1 MKKNININLFGTLY
15 AIDEDACELLEDYLN
30 NMKSYF
36 AKREGG
42 DEIADDIEHRVAEH
56 LWALKEQGM
65 NAIDLETVKRI
76 IGSIGNPDE
85 VDGSTNDDSAE
96 SAGDSTTE
104 TDDSAT
110 ETGDSATEK
119 TAKERDAETDDKHR
133 NGKHEIR
140 VDINL
145 GDAKWID
152 RMLHHI
158 KTHRFY
164 RDGKDK
170 IAGGV
175 ISGLRHYC
183 GGGDI
188 VVWRVCA
195 VLLALATFT
204 LYQMNFSGG
213 MQRFLVL
220 FFTVPL
226 IIYVALWLLAP
237 VARTAEERLCMT
249 GVEVTPESISRTLIA
264 EADKEKKPTTRRH
277 GDGMIMSRLF
287 EIAKFGVKA
296 TAIVAFAIMSAVALA
311 YLVCG
316 VVYSIVGEPF
326 LLLFFD
332 EPENT
337 RVLSSIPLLG
347 MYWVTSAV
355 CWLIVALLPLLGIAR
370 SFKPN
375 RKRLGF
381 AAIAS
386 LASVWTVAI
395 TMGILLL
402 VLFAIHADK
411 ESKIIDRQQN
421 TRNGIYLNRWTW
433 EHLYATGWSVKEADN
448 IRFASLFGSSDED
461 PLRLDVE
468 PFSVSPDKDGKPMT
482 LSLSRK
488 LSVAKGDYALECM
501 AICTAMDASLSVW
514 SGSKCLAVLRLDG
527 YGAAEDRILKD
538 FDWTASRDI
547 PLFSEQN
554 DSTMW
559 VDNVRQGN
567 DKWHYLVSKP
577 FHHDG
582 GTLEYRLRIGQHNV
596 EDATTVNS
604 EVWMAHETLRKQ

>member
-15 AIDEDACELLEDYLN
+15 AIDEDAYKLLENYLN
-30 NMKSYF
+30 NMKGYF

-56 LWALKEQGM
+56 LWTLQEQGLE
-65 NAIDLETVKRI
+65 AIDIETVKQI
-76 IGSIGNPDE
+76 ISSIGNPAE
-85 VDGSTNDDSAE
+85 VDGAEDDS
-96 SAGDSTTE
+96 S
-104 TDDSAT
+104 DSASLGNPNAE
-110 ETGDSATEK
+110 ETANAQSS
-119 TAKERDAETDDKHR
+119 KEE
-133 NGKHEIR
+133 
-140 VDINL
+140 
-145 GDAKWID
+145 KWID
-152 RMLHHI
+152 RALHHI
-158 KTHRFY
+158 RTHRFY

-170 IAGGV
+170 VAGGV
-175 ISGLRHYC
+175 VSGLRHYC

-195 VLLALATFT
+195 VLLVIAAFT
-204 LYQMNFSGG
+204 LNQMTLFSGICHV
-213 MQRFLVL
+213 FAIL
-220 FFTVPL
+220 FFLPL
-226 IIYVALWLLAP
+226 ILYAALWLLAP
-237 VARTAEERLCMT
+237 MARTAEERLCMV
-249 GVEVTPESISRTLIA
+249 GEEVTPESISRTLIA
-264 EADKEKKPTTRRH
+264 EADEEGRPTVSCQRGGT
-277 GDGMIMSRLF
+277 IMSRLT
-287 EIAKFGVKA
+287 EIVKFCVKSA
-296 TAIVAFAIMSAVALA
+296 SLVAFAIMSAVALA

-355 CWLIVALLPLLGIAR
+355 CWLIVALLPLQGIAR
-370 SFKPN
+370 TFKPN

-395 TMGILLL
+395 TMGILLF
-402 VLFAIHADK
+402 VLFAIHADN
-411 ESKIIDRQQN
+411 ESKIIDRQHN

-482 LSLSRK
+482 LSVSRK

-501 AICTAMDASLSVW
+501 AICTAMDATLSVW

-538 FDWTASRDI
+538 FDWTASRDV

-582 GTLEYRLRIGQHNV
+582 GTLEYRLRIGQHDV

>member
-15 AIDEDACELLEDYLN
+15 AIDEDAYKLLENYLN
-30 NMKSYF
+30 NMKGYF

-56 LWALKEQGM
+56 LWTLQEQGLE
-65 NAIDLETVKRI
+65 AIDIETVKQI
-76 IGSIGNPDE
+76 ISSIGNPAE
-85 VDGSTNDDSAE
+85 VDGAEDDS
-96 SAGDSTTE
+96 S
-104 TDDSAT
+104 DSASLGNPNAE
-110 ETGDSATEK
+110 ETANAQSS
-119 TAKERDAETDDKHR
+119 KEE
-133 NGKHEIR
+133 
-140 VDINL
+140 
-145 GDAKWID
+145 KWID
-152 RMLHHI
+152 RALHHI
-158 KTHRFY
+158 RTHRFY

-170 IAGGV
+170 VAGGV
-175 ISGLRHYC
+175 VSGLRHYC

-195 VLLALATFT
+195 VLLVIAAFT
-204 LYQMNFSGG
+204 LNQMTLFSGICHV
-213 MQRFLVL
+213 FAIL
-220 FFTVPL
+220 FFLPL
-226 IIYVALWLLAP
+226 MLYAALWLLAP
-237 VARTAEERLCMT
+237 MARTAEERLCMV
-249 GVEVTPESISRTLIA
+249 GEEVTPESISRTLIA
-264 EADKEKKPTTRRH
+264 EADEEGRPTVSCQRGGT
-277 GDGMIMSRLF
+277 IMSRLT
-287 EIAKFGVKA
+287 EIVKFCVKSA
-296 TAIVAFAIMSAVALA
+296 SLVAFAIMSAVALA

-395 TMGILLL
+395 TMGILLF
-402 VLFAIHADK
+402 VLFAIHADN
-411 ESKIIDRQQN
+411 ESKIIDRQHN

-482 LSLSRK
+482 LSVSRK
-488 LSVAKGDYALECM
+488 QSVAKGDYALECM
-501 AICTAMDASLSVW
+501 AICTAMDATLSVW

-538 FDWTASRDI
+538 FDWTASRDV

-559 VDNVRQGN
+559 VDNVRPGN

-582 GTLEYRLRIGQHNV
+582 GTLEYRLRIGQHDV

-604 EVWMAHETLRKQ
+604 EVWMAHETLRKL

>member
-1 MKKNININLFGTLY
+1 MKKNITINLFGTLY
-15 AIDEDACELLEDYLN
+15 AIDEDAYKLLENYLN

-56 LWALKEQGM
+56 LWTLQEQGLE
-65 NAIDLETVKRI
+65 AIDIETVKQI
-76 IGSIGNPDE
+76 ISSIGNPAE
-85 VDGSTNDDSAE
+85 VDGAEDDS
-96 SAGDSTTE
+96 S
-104 TDDSAT
+104 DSASLGNPNAE
-110 ETGDSATEK
+110 ETANAQSS
-119 TAKERDAETDDKHR
+119 KEE
-133 NGKHEIR
+133 
-140 VDINL
+140 
-145 GDAKWID
+145 KWID
-152 RMLHHI
+152 RALHHI
-158 KTHRFY
+158 RTHRFY

-170 IAGGV
+170 VAGGV
-175 ISGLRHYC
+175 VSGLRHYC

-195 VLLALATFT
+195 VLLVIAAFT
-204 LYQMNFSGG
+204 LNQMTLFSGICHV
-213 MQRFLVL
+213 FAIL
-220 FFTVPL
+220 FFLPL
-226 IIYVALWLLAP
+226 ILYAALWLLAP
-237 VARTAEERLCMT
+237 MARTAEERLCMV
-249 GVEVTPESISRTLIA
+249 GEEVTPESISRTLIA
-264 EADKEKKPTTRRH
+264 EADEEDRPAVSCQRGGT
-277 GDGMIMSRLF
+277 IMSRLT
-287 EIAKFGVKA
+287 EIVKFCVKSA
-296 TAIVAFAIMSAVALA
+296 SLVAFAVMTAFALA
-311 YLVCG
+311 YLACG
-316 VVYSIVGEPF
+316 VIYSVAGEPF
-326 LLLFFD
+326 LLLFD
-332 EPENT
+332 GNQEDV
-337 RVLSSIPLLG
+337 RVLSSIPFLSI
-347 MYWVTSAV
+347 YWIISAV

-381 AAIAS
+381 AAIAT
-386 LASVWTVAI
+386 LVGTWIVAMTV
-395 TMGILLL
+395 GILLF
-402 VLFAIHADK
+402 VLFAIHADN
-411 ESKIIDRQQN
+411 ESKIIDRQHN

-433 EHLYATGWSVKEADN
+433 EHLDATGWSVKEADN

-468 PFSVSPDKDGKPMT
+468 PFRVSPDKDGKPMT
-482 LSLSRK
+482 LSVSRK
-488 LSVAKGDYALECM
+488 QSVAKGDYALECM
-501 AICTAMDASLSVW
+501 AICTAMDATLSVW
-514 SGSKCLAVLRLDG
+514 SGSKCLAALRLDG

-582 GTLEYRLRIGQHNV
+582 GTLEYRLRIGQHDV

>member
-15 AIDEDACELLEDYLN
+15 AIDEDAYKLLENYLN
-30 NMKSYF
+30 NMKGYF

-56 LWALKEQGM
+56 LWTLQEQGLE
-65 NAIDLETVKRI
+65 AIDIETVKQI
-76 IGSIGNPDE
+76 ISSIGNPAE
-85 VDGSTNDDSAE
+85 VDGAEDDS
-96 SAGDSTTE
+96 S
-104 TDDSAT
+104 DSASLGNPNAE
-110 ETGDSATEK
+110 ETANAQSS
-119 TAKERDAETDDKHR
+119 KEE
-133 NGKHEIR
+133 
-140 VDINL
+140 
-145 GDAKWID
+145 KWID
-152 RMLHHI
+152 RALHHI
-158 KTHRFY
+158 RTHRFY

-170 IAGGV
+170 VAGGV
-175 ISGLRHYC
+175 VSGLRHYC

-195 VLLALATFT
+195 VLLVIAAFT
-204 LYQMNFSGG
+204 LNQMTLFSGICHV
-213 MQRFLVL
+213 FAIL
-220 FFTVPL
+220 FFLPL
-226 IIYVALWLLAP
+226 MLYAALWLLAP
-237 VARTAEERLCMT
+237 MARTAEERLCMV
-249 GVEVTPESISRTLIA
+249 GEEVTPESISRTLIA
-264 EADKEKKPTTRRH
+264 EADEEGRPTVSCQRGGT
-277 GDGMIMSRLF
+277 IMSRLT
-287 EIAKFGVKA
+287 EIVKFCVKSA
-296 TAIVAFAIMSAVALA
+296 SLVAFAIMSAVALA

-370 SFKPN
+370 TFKPN

-395 TMGILLL
+395 TMGILLF
-402 VLFAIHADK
+402 VLFAIHADN
-411 ESKIIDRQQN
+411 ESKIIDRQHN

-448 IRFASLFGSSDED
+448 IRFASLFGSCDED

-482 LSLSRK
+482 LSVSRK

-501 AICTAMDASLSVW
+501 AICTAMDATLSVW

-538 FDWTASRDI
+538 FDWTASRDV

-559 VDNVRQGN
+559 VDNVRPGN

-582 GTLEYRLRIGQHNV
+582 GTLEYRLRIGQHDV

-604 EVWMAHETLRKQ
+604 EVWMAHETLRKL

>member
-15 AIDEDACELLEDYLN
+15 AIDEDAYKLLENYLN
-30 NMKSYF
+30 NMKGYF

-56 LWALKEQGM
+56 LWTLQEQGLE
-65 NAIDLETVKRI
+65 AIDIETVKQI
-76 IGSIGNPDE
+76 ISSIGNPAE
-85 VDGSTNDDSAE
+85 VDGAEDDS
-96 SAGDSTTE
+96 S
-104 TDDSAT
+104 DSASLGNPNAE
-110 ETGDSATEK
+110 ETANAQSS
-119 TAKERDAETDDKHR
+119 KEE
-133 NGKHEIR
+133 
-140 VDINL
+140 
-145 GDAKWID
+145 KWID
-152 RMLHHI
+152 RALHHI
-158 KTHRFY
+158 RTHRFY

-170 IAGGV
+170 VAGGV
-175 ISGLRHYC
+175 VSGLRHYC

-195 VLLALATFT
+195 VLLVIAAFT
-204 LYQMNFSGG
+204 LNQMTLFSGICHV
-213 MQRFLVL
+213 FAIL
-220 FFTVPL
+220 FFLPL
-226 IIYVALWLLAP
+226 ILYAALWLLAP
-237 VARTAEERLCMT
+237 MARTAEERLCMV
-249 GVEVTPESISRTLIA
+249 GEEVTPESISRTLIA
-264 EADKEKKPTTRRH
+264 EADEEGRPTVSCQRGGT
-277 GDGMIMSRLF
+277 IMSRLT
-287 EIAKFGVKA
+287 EIVKFCVKSA
-296 TAIVAFAIMSAVALA
+296 SLVAFAIMSAVALA

-355 CWLIVALLPLLGIAR
+355 CWLIVALLPLQGIAR
-370 SFKPN
+370 TFKPN

-395 TMGILLL
+395 TMGILLF
-402 VLFAIHADK
+402 VLFAIHADN
-411 ESKIIDRQQN
+411 ESKIIDRQHN

-448 IRFASLFGSSDED
+448 IRFASLFGSCDED

-501 AICTAMDASLSVW
+501 AICTAMDATLSVW

-582 GTLEYRLRIGQHNV
+582 GTLEYRLRIGQHDV

-604 EVWMAHETLRKQ
+604 EVWMAHETLRKL

>member
-15 AIDEDACELLEDYLN
+15 AIDEDAYKLLENYLN
-30 NMKSYF
+30 NMKGYF

-56 LWALKEQGM
+56 LWTLQEQGLE
-65 NAIDLETVKRI
+65 AIDIETVKQI
-76 IGSIGNPDE
+76 ISSIGNPAE
-85 VDGSTNDDSAE
+85 VDGAEDDS
-96 SAGDSTTE
+96 S
-104 TDDSAT
+104 DSASLGNPNAE
-110 ETGDSATEK
+110 ETANAQSS
-119 TAKERDAETDDKHR
+119 KEE
-133 NGKHEIR
+133 
-140 VDINL
+140 
-145 GDAKWID
+145 KWID
-152 RMLHHI
+152 RALHHI
-158 KTHRFY
+158 RTHRFY

-170 IAGGV
+170 VAGGV
-175 ISGLRHYC
+175 VSGLRHYC

-195 VLLALATFT
+195 VLLVIAAFT
-204 LYQMNFSGG
+204 LNQMTLFSGICHV
-213 MQRFLVL
+213 FAIL
-220 FFTVPL
+220 FFLPL
-226 IIYVALWLLAP
+226 ILYAALWLLAP
-237 VARTAEERLCMT
+237 MARTAEERLCMV
-249 GVEVTPESISRTLIA
+249 GEEVTPESISRTLIA
-264 EADKEKKPTTRRH
+264 EADEEGRPTVSCQRGGT
-277 GDGMIMSRLF
+277 IMSRLT
-287 EIAKFGVKA
+287 EIVKFCVKSA
-296 TAIVAFAIMSAVALA
+296 SLVAFAIMSAVALA

-370 SFKPN
+370 TFKPN

-395 TMGILLL
+395 TMGILLF
-402 VLFAIHADK
+402 VLFAIHADN
-411 ESKIIDRQQN
+411 ESKIIDRQHN

-433 EHLYATGWSVKEADN
+433 EHLYATGWIVKEADN

-482 LSLSRK
+482 LSVSRK

-501 AICTAMDASLSVW
+501 AICTAMDATLSVW

-538 FDWTASRDI
+538 FDWTASRDV

-582 GTLEYRLRIGQHNV
+582 GTLEYRLRIGQHDV

-604 EVWMAHETLRKQ
+604 EVWMAHETLRKL

>member
-15 AIDEDACELLEDYLN
+15 AINEDAYKLLENYLN
-30 NMKSYF
+30 NMKGYF

-56 LWALKEQGM
+56 LWTLQEQGLE
-65 NAIDLETVKRI
+65 AIDIETVKQI
-76 IGSIGNPDE
+76 ISSIGNPAE
-85 VDGSTNDDSAE
+85 VDGAEDDS
-96 SAGDSTTE
+96 S
-104 TDDSAT
+104 DSASLGNPNAE
-110 ETGDSATEK
+110 ETANAQSS
-119 TAKERDAETDDKHR
+119 KEE
-133 NGKHEIR
+133 
-140 VDINL
+140 
-145 GDAKWID
+145 KWID
-152 RMLHHI
+152 RALHHI
-158 KTHRFY
+158 RTHRFY

-170 IAGGV
+170 VAGGV
-175 ISGLRHYC
+175 VSGLRHYC

-195 VLLALATFT
+195 VLLVIAAFT
-204 LYQMNFSGG
+204 LNQMTLFSGICHV
-213 MQRFLVL
+213 FAIL
-220 FFTVPL
+220 FFLPL
-226 IIYVALWLLAP
+226 ILYAALWLLAP
-237 VARTAEERLCMT
+237 MARTAEERLCMV
-249 GVEVTPESISRTLIA
+249 GEEVTPESISRTLIA
-264 EADKEKKPTTRRH
+264 EADEEGRPTVSCQRGGT
-277 GDGMIMSRLF
+277 IMSRLT
-287 EIAKFGVKA
+287 EIVKFCVKSA
-296 TAIVAFAIMSAVALA
+296 SLVAFAIMSAVALA

-370 SFKPN
+370 TFKPN

-395 TMGILLL
+395 TMGILLF
-402 VLFAIHADK
+402 VLFAIHADN
-411 ESKIIDRQQN
+411 ESKIIDRQHN

-482 LSLSRK
+482 LSVSRK

-501 AICTAMDASLSVW
+501 AICTAMDATLSVW

-582 GTLEYRLRIGQHNV
+582 GTLEYRLRIGQHDV

-604 EVWMAHETLRKQ
+604 EVWMAHETLRKL

>member
-15 AIDEDACELLEDYLN
+15 AIDEDAYKLLENYLN
-30 NMKSYF
+30 NMKGYF

-56 LWALKEQGM
+56 LWTLQEQGLE
-65 NAIDLETVKRI
+65 AIDIETVKQI
-76 IGSIGNPDE
+76 ISSIGNPAE
-85 VDGSTNDDSAE
+85 VDGAEDDS
-96 SAGDSTTE
+96 S
-104 TDDSAT
+104 DSASLGNPNAE
-110 ETGDSATEK
+110 ETANAQSS
-119 TAKERDAETDDKHR
+119 KEE
-133 NGKHEIR
+133 
-140 VDINL
+140 
-145 GDAKWID
+145 KWID
-152 RMLHHI
+152 RALHHI
-158 KTHRFY
+158 RTHRFY

-170 IAGGV
+170 VAGGV
-175 ISGLRHYC
+175 VSGLRHYC

-195 VLLALATFT
+195 VLLVIAAFT
-204 LYQMNFSGG
+204 LNQMTLFSGICHV
-213 MQRFLVL
+213 FAIL
-220 FFTVPL
+220 FFLPL
-226 IIYVALWLLAP
+226 ILYAALWLLAP
-237 VARTAEERLCMT
+237 MARTAEERLCMV
-249 GVEVTPESISRTLIA
+249 GEEVTPESISRTLIA
-264 EADKEKKPTTRRH
+264 EADEEGRPTVSCQRGGT
-277 GDGMIMSRLF
+277 IMSRLT
-287 EIAKFGVKA
+287 EIVKFCVKSA
-296 TAIVAFAIMSAVALA
+296 SLVAFAIMSAVALA

-355 CWLIVALLPLLGIAR
+355 CWLIVALLPLQGIAR
-370 SFKPN
+370 TFKPN

-395 TMGILLL
+395 TMGILLF
-402 VLFAIHADK
+402 VLFAIHADN
-411 ESKIIDRQQN
+411 ESKIIDRQHN

-448 IRFASLFGSSDED
+448 IRFASLFGSCDED

-482 LSLSRK
+482 LSVSRK

-501 AICTAMDASLSVW
+501 AICTAMDATLSVW

-538 FDWTASRDI
+538 FDWTASRDV

-582 GTLEYRLRIGQHNV
+582 GTLEYRLRIGQHDV

-604 EVWMAHETLRKQ
+604 EVWMAHETLRKL

>member
-15 AIDEDACELLEDYLN
+15 AIDEDAYKLLENYLN
-30 NMKSYF
+30 NMKGYF

-56 LWALKEQGM
+56 LWTLQEQGLE
-65 NAIDLETVKRI
+65 AIDIETVKQI
-76 IGSIGNPDE
+76 ISSIGNPAE
-85 VDGSTNDDSAE
+85 VDGAEDDS
-96 SAGDSTTE
+96 S
-104 TDDSAT
+104 DSASLGNPNAE
-110 ETGDSATEK
+110 ETANAQSS
-119 TAKERDAETDDKHR
+119 KEE
-133 NGKHEIR
+133 
-140 VDINL
+140 
-145 GDAKWID
+145 KWID
-152 RMLHHI
+152 RALHHI
-158 KTHRFY
+158 RTHRFY

-170 IAGGV
+170 VAGGV
-175 ISGLRHYC
+175 VSGLRHYC

-195 VLLALATFT
+195 VLLVIAAFT
-204 LYQMNFSGG
+204 LNQMTLFSGICHV
-213 MQRFLVL
+213 FAIL
-220 FFTVPL
+220 FFLPL
-226 IIYVALWLLAP
+226 ILYAALWLLAP
-237 VARTAEERLCMT
+237 MARTAEERLCMV
-249 GVEVTPESISRTLIA
+249 GEEVTPESISRTLIA
-264 EADKEKKPTTRRH
+264 EADEEGRPTVSCQRGGT
-277 GDGMIMSRLF
+277 IMSRLT
-287 EIAKFGVKA
+287 EIVKFCVKSA
-296 TAIVAFAIMSAVALA
+296 SLVAFAIMSAVALA

-355 CWLIVALLPLLGIAR
+355 CWLIVALLPLQGIAR
-370 SFKPN
+370 TFKPN

-395 TMGILLL
+395 TMGILLF
-402 VLFAIHADK
+402 VLFAIHADN
-411 ESKIIDRQQN
+411 ESKIIDRQHN

-448 IRFASLFGSSDED
+448 IRFASLFGSCDED

-501 AICTAMDASLSVW
+501 AICTAMDATLSVW

-582 GTLEYRLRIGQHNV
+582 GTLEYRLRIGQHGV

-604 EVWMAHETLRKQ
+604 EVWMAHETLRKL

>member
-15 AIDEDACELLEDYLN
+15 AIDEDAYKLLENYLN
-30 NMKSYF
+30 NMKGYF

-56 LWALKEQGM
+56 LWTLQEQGLE
-65 NAIDLETVKRI
+65 AIDIETVKQI
-76 IGSIGNPDE
+76 ISSIGNPAE
-85 VDGSTNDDSAE
+85 VDGAEDDS
-96 SAGDSTTE
+96 S
-104 TDDSAT
+104 DSASLGNPNAE
-110 ETGDSATEK
+110 ETANAQSS
-119 TAKERDAETDDKHR
+119 KEE
-133 NGKHEIR
+133 
-140 VDINL
+140 
-145 GDAKWID
+145 KWID
-152 RMLHHI
+152 RALHHI
-158 KTHRFY
+158 RTHRFY

-170 IAGGV
+170 VAGGV
-175 ISGLRHYC
+175 VSGLRHYC

-195 VLLALATFT
+195 VLLVIAAFT
-204 LYQMNFSGG
+204 LNQMTLFSGICHV
-213 MQRFLVL
+213 FAIL
-220 FFTVPL
+220 FFLPL
-226 IIYVALWLLAP
+226 ILYAALWLLAP
-237 VARTAEERLCMT
+237 MARTAEERLCMV
-249 GVEVTPESISRTLIA
+249 GEEVTPESISRTLIA
-264 EADKEKKPTTRRH
+264 EADEEGRPTVSCQRGGT
-277 GDGMIMSRLF
+277 IMSRLT
-287 EIAKFGVKA
+287 EIVKFCVKSA
-296 TAIVAFAIMSAVALA
+296 SLVAFAIMSAVALA

-370 SFKPN
+370 TFKPN

-395 TMGILLL
+395 TMGILLF
-402 VLFAIHADK
+402 VLFAIHADN
-411 ESKIIDRQQN
+411 ESKIIDRQHN

-501 AICTAMDASLSVW
+501 AICTAMDATLSVW

-582 GTLEYRLRIGQHNV
+582 GTLEYRLRIGQHDV

-604 EVWMAHETLRKQ
+604 EVWMAHETLRKL

>member
-15 AIDEDACELLEDYLN
+15 AIDEDAYKLLENYLN
-30 NMKSYF
+30 NMKGYF

-56 LWALKEQGM
+56 LWTLQEQGLE
-65 NAIDLETVKRI
+65 AIDIETVKQI
-76 IGSIGNPDE
+76 ISSIGNPAE
-85 VDGSTNDDSAE
+85 VDGAEDDS
-96 SAGDSTTE
+96 S
-104 TDDSAT
+104 DSASLGNPNAE
-110 ETGDSATEK
+110 ETANAQSS
-119 TAKERDAETDDKHR
+119 KEE
-133 NGKHEIR
+133 
-140 VDINL
+140 
-145 GDAKWID
+145 KWID
-152 RMLHHI
+152 RALHHI
-158 KTHRFY
+158 RTHRFY

-170 IAGGV
+170 VAGGV
-175 ISGLRHYC
+175 VSGLRHYC

-195 VLLALATFT
+195 VLLVIAAFT
-204 LYQMNFSGG
+204 LNQMTLFSGICHV
-213 MQRFLVL
+213 FAIL
-220 FFTVPL
+220 FFLPL
-226 IIYVALWLLAP
+226 ILYAALWLLAP
-237 VARTAEERLCMT
+237 MARTAEERLCMV
-249 GVEVTPESISRTLIA
+249 GEEVTPESISRTLIA
-264 EADKEKKPTTRRH
+264 EADEEGRPTVSCQRGGT
-277 GDGMIMSRLF
+277 IMSRLT
-287 EIAKFGVKA
+287 EIVKFCVKSA
-296 TAIVAFAIMSAVALA
+296 SLVAFAIMSAIALA

-370 SFKPN
+370 TFKPN

-395 TMGILLL
+395 TMGILLF
-402 VLFAIHADK
+402 VLFAIHADN
-411 ESKIIDRQQN
+411 ESKIIDRQHN

-433 EHLYATGWSVKEADN
+433 EHLYATGWIVKEADN

-482 LSLSRK
+482 LSVSRK

-501 AICTAMDASLSVW
+501 AICTAMDATLSVW

-582 GTLEYRLRIGQHNV
+582 GTLEYRLRIGQHDV

>member
-15 AIDEDACELLEDYLN
+15 AIDEDAYKLLENYLN
-30 NMKSYF
+30 NMKDYF

-56 LWALKEQGM
+56 LWTLQEQGLE
-65 NAIDLETVKRI
+65 AIDIETVKQI
-76 IGSIGNPDE
+76 ISSIGNPAE
-85 VDGSTNDDSAE
+85 VDGAEDDS
-96 SAGDSTTE
+96 S
-104 TDDSAT
+104 DSASLGNPNAE
-110 ETGDSATEK
+110 ETANAQSS
-119 TAKERDAETDDKHR
+119 KEE
-133 NGKHEIR
+133 
-140 VDINL
+140 
-145 GDAKWID
+145 KWID
-152 RMLHHI
+152 RALHHI
-158 KTHRFY
+158 RTHRFY

-170 IAGGV
+170 VAGGV
-175 ISGLRHYC
+175 VSGLRHYC

-195 VLLALATFT
+195 VLLVIAAFT
-204 LYQMNFSGG
+204 LNQMTLFSGICHV
-213 MQRFLVL
+213 FAIL
-220 FFTVPL
+220 FFLPL
-226 IIYVALWLLAP
+226 ILYAALWLLAP
-237 VARTAEERLCMT
+237 MARTAEERLCMV
-249 GVEVTPESISRTLIA
+249 GEEVTPESISRTLIA
-264 EADKEKKPTTRRH
+264 EADEEGRPTVSCQRGGT
-277 GDGMIMSRLF
+277 IMSRLT
-287 EIAKFGVKA
+287 EIVKFCVKSA
-296 TAIVAFAIMSAVALA
+296 SLVAFAIMSAVALA

-370 SFKPN
+370 TFKPN

-395 TMGILLL
+395 TMGILLF
-402 VLFAIHADK
+402 VLFAIHADN
-411 ESKIIDRQQN
+411 ESKIIDRQHN

-448 IRFASLFGSSDED
+448 IRFASLFGSCDED

-501 AICTAMDASLSVW
+501 AICTAMDATLSVW

-582 GTLEYRLRIGQHNV
+582 GTLEYRLRIGQHDV

-604 EVWMAHETLRKQ
+604 EVWMAHETLRKL

>member
-15 AIDEDACELLEDYLN
+15 AIDEDAYKLLENYLN
-30 NMKSYF
+30 NMKGYF

-56 LWALKEQGM
+56 LWTLQEQGLE
-65 NAIDLETVKRI
+65 AIDIETVKQI
-76 IGSIGNPDE
+76 ISSIGNPAE
-85 VDGSTNDDSAE
+85 VDGAEDDS
-96 SAGDSTTE
+96 S
-104 TDDSAT
+104 DSASLGNPNAE
-110 ETGDSATEK
+110 ETANAQSS
-119 TAKERDAETDDKHR
+119 KEE
-133 NGKHEIR
+133 
-140 VDINL
+140 
-145 GDAKWID
+145 KWID
-152 RMLHHI
+152 RALHHI
-158 KTHRFY
+158 RTHRFY

-170 IAGGV
+170 VAGGV
-175 ISGLRHYC
+175 VSGLRHYC

-195 VLLALATFT
+195 VLLVIAAFT
-204 LYQMNFSGG
+204 LNQMTLFSGICHV
-213 MQRFLVL
+213 FAIL
-220 FFTVPL
+220 FFLPL
-226 IIYVALWLLAP
+226 MLYAALWLLAP
-237 VARTAEERLCMT
+237 MARTAEERLCMV
-249 GVEVTPESISRTLIA
+249 GEEVTPESISRTLIA
-264 EADKEKKPTTRRH
+264 EADEEGRPTVSCQRGGT
-277 GDGMIMSRLF
+277 IMSRLT
-287 EIAKFGVKA
+287 EIVKFCVKSA
-296 TAIVAFAIMSAVALA
+296 SLVAFAIMSAVALA

-355 CWLIVALLPLLGIAR
+355 CWLIVALLPLQGIAR
-370 SFKPN
+370 TFKPN

-395 TMGILLL
+395 TMGILLF
-402 VLFAIHADK
+402 VLFAIHADN
-411 ESKIIDRQQN
+411 ESKIIDRQHN

-501 AICTAMDASLSVW
+501 AICTAMDATLSVW

-582 GTLEYRLRIGQHNV
+582 GTLEYRLRIGQHDV

-604 EVWMAHETLRKQ
+604 EVWMAHETLRKL

>member
-15 AIDEDACELLEDYLN
+15 AIDEDAYKLLENYLN
-30 NMKSYF
+30 NMKGYF

-56 LWALKEQGM
+56 LWTLQEQGLE
-65 NAIDLETVKRI
+65 AIDIETVKQI
-76 IGSIGNPDE
+76 ISSIGNPAE
-85 VDGSTNDDSAE
+85 VDGAEDDS
-96 SAGDSTTE
+96 S
-104 TDDSAT
+104 DSASLGNSNAE
-110 ETGDSATEK
+110 ETANAQSS
-119 TAKERDAETDDKHR
+119 KEE
-133 NGKHEIR
+133 
-140 VDINL
+140 
-145 GDAKWID
+145 KWID
-152 RMLHHI
+152 RALHHI
-158 KTHRFY
+158 RTHRFY

-170 IAGGV
+170 VAGGV
-175 ISGLRHYC
+175 VSGLRHYC

-195 VLLALATFT
+195 VLLVIAAFT
-204 LYQMNFSGG
+204 LNQMTLFSGICHV
-213 MQRFLVL
+213 FAIL
-220 FFTVPL
+220 FFLPL
-226 IIYVALWLLAP
+226 ILYAALWLLAP
-237 VARTAEERLCMT
+237 MARTAEERLCMV
-249 GVEVTPESISRTLIA
+249 GEEVTPESISRTLIA
-264 EADKEKKPTTRRH
+264 EADEEGRPTVSCQRGGT
-277 GDGMIMSRLF
+277 IMSRLT
-287 EIAKFGVKA
+287 EIVKFCVKSA
-296 TAIVAFAIMSAVALA
+296 SLVAFAIMSAVALA

-370 SFKPN
+370 TFKPN

-395 TMGILLL
+395 TMGILLF
-402 VLFAIHADK
+402 VLFAIHADN
-411 ESKIIDRQQN
+411 ESKIIDRQHN

-433 EHLYATGWSVKEADN
+433 EHLYTTGWSVKEADN

-482 LSLSRK
+482 LSVSRK
-488 LSVAKGDYALECM
+488 QSVAKGDYALECM
-501 AICTAMDASLSVW
+501 AICTAMDATLSVW

-538 FDWTASRDI
+538 FDWTASRDV

-582 GTLEYRLRIGQHNV
+582 GTLEYRLRIGQHDV

>member
-15 AIDEDACELLEDYLN
+15 AIDEDAYKLLENYLN
-30 NMKSYF
+30 NMKGYF

-56 LWALKEQGM
+56 LWTLQEQGLE
-65 NAIDLETVKRI
+65 AIDIETVKQI
-76 IGSIGNPDE
+76 ISSIGNPAE
-85 VDGSTNDDSAE
+85 VDGAEDDS
-96 SAGDSTTE
+96 S
-104 TDDSAT
+104 DSASLGNPNAE
-110 ETGDSATEK
+110 ETANAQSS
-119 TAKERDAETDDKHR
+119 KEE
-133 NGKHEIR
+133 
-140 VDINL
+140 
-145 GDAKWID
+145 KWID
-152 RMLHHI
+152 RALHHI
-158 KTHRFY
+158 RTHRFY

-170 IAGGV
+170 VAGGV
-175 ISGLRHYC
+175 VSGLRHYC

-195 VLLALATFT
+195 VLLVIAAFT
-204 LYQMNFSGG
+204 LNQMTLFSGICHV
-213 MQRFLVL
+213 FAIL
-220 FFTVPL
+220 FFLPL
-226 IIYVALWLLAP
+226 ILYAALWLLAP
-237 VARTAEERLCMT
+237 MARTAEERLCMV
-249 GVEVTPESISRTLIA
+249 GEEVTPESISRTLIA
-264 EADKEKKPTTRRH
+264 EADEEGRPTVSCQRGGT
-277 GDGMIMSRLF
+277 IMSRLT
-287 EIAKFGVKA
+287 EIVKFCVKSA
-296 TAIVAFAIMSAVALA
+296 SLVAFAIMSAVALA

-355 CWLIVALLPLLGIAR
+355 CWLIVALLPLQGIAR
-370 SFKPN
+370 TFKPN

-395 TMGILLL
+395 TMGILLF
-402 VLFAIHADK
+402 VLFAIHADN
-411 ESKIIDRQQN
+411 ESKIIDRQHN

-482 LSLSRK
+482 LSVSRK

-501 AICTAMDASLSVW
+501 AICTAMDATLSVW

-582 GTLEYRLRIGQHNV
+582 GTLEYRLRIGQHDV

-604 EVWMAHETLRKQ
+604 EVWMAHETLRKL

>member
-15 AIDEDACELLEDYLN
+15 AIDEDAYKLLENYLN
-30 NMKSYF
+30 NMKGYF

-56 LWALKEQGM
+56 LWTLQEQGLE
-65 NAIDLETVKRI
+65 AIDIETVKQI
-76 IGSIGNPDE
+76 ISSIGNPAE
-85 VDGSTNDDSAE
+85 VDGAEDDS
-96 SAGDSTTE
+96 S
-104 TDDSAT
+104 DSASLGNPNAE
-110 ETGDSATEK
+110 ETANAQSS
-119 TAKERDAETDDKHR
+119 KEE
-133 NGKHEIR
+133 
-140 VDINL
+140 
-145 GDAKWID
+145 KWID
-152 RMLHHI
+152 RALHHI
-158 KTHRFY
+158 RTHRFY

-170 IAGGV
+170 VAGGV
-175 ISGLRHYC
+175 VSGLRHYC

-195 VLLALATFT
+195 VLLVIAAFT
-204 LYQMNFSGG
+204 LNQMTLFSGICHV
-213 MQRFLVL
+213 FAIL
-220 FFTVPL
+220 FFLPL
-226 IIYVALWLLAP
+226 MLYAALWLLAP
-237 VARTAEERLCMT
+237 MARTAEERLCMV
-249 GVEVTPESISRTLIA
+249 GEEVTPESISRTLIA
-264 EADKEKKPTTRRH
+264 EADEEGRPTVSCQRGGT
-277 GDGMIMSRLF
+277 IMSRLT
-287 EIAKFGVKA
+287 EIVKFCVKSA
-296 TAIVAFAIMSAVALA
+296 SLVAFAIMSAVALA

-370 SFKPN
+370 TFKPN

-395 TMGILLL
+395 TMGILLF
-402 VLFAIHADK
+402 VLFAIHADN
-411 ESKIIDRQQN
+411 ESKIIDRQHN

-433 EHLYATGWSVKEADN
+433 EHLYATGWIVKEADN

-482 LSLSRK
+482 LSVSRK

-501 AICTAMDASLSVW
+501 AICTAMDATLSVW

-538 FDWTASRDI
+538 FDWTASRDV

-559 VDNVRQGN
+559 VDNVRPGN

-582 GTLEYRLRIGQHNV
+582 GTLEYRLRIGQHDV

-604 EVWMAHETLRKQ
+604 EVWMAHETLRKL

>member
-15 AIDEDACELLEDYLN
+15 AIDEDAYKLLENYLN
-30 NMKSYF
+30 NMKGYF

-56 LWALKEQGM
+56 LWTLQEQGLE
-65 NAIDLETVKRI
+65 AIDIETVKQI
-76 IGSIGNPDE
+76 ISSIGNPAE
-85 VDGSTNDDSAE
+85 VDGAEDDS
-96 SAGDSTTE
+96 S
-104 TDDSAT
+104 DSASLGNPNAE
-110 ETGDSATEK
+110 ETANAQSS
-119 TAKERDAETDDKHR
+119 KEE
-133 NGKHEIR
+133 
-140 VDINL
+140 
-145 GDAKWID
+145 KWID
-152 RMLHHI
+152 RALHHI
-158 KTHRFY
+158 RTHRFY

-170 IAGGV
+170 VAGGV
-175 ISGLRHYC
+175 VSGLRHYC

-195 VLLALATFT
+195 VLLVIAAFT
-204 LYQMNFSGG
+204 LNQMTLFSGICHV
-213 MQRFLVL
+213 FAIL
-220 FFTVPL
+220 FFLPL
-226 IIYVALWLLAP
+226 ILYAALWLLAP
-237 VARTAEERLCMT
+237 MARTAEERLCMV
-249 GVEVTPESISRTLIA
+249 GEEVTPESISRTLIA
-264 EADKEKKPTTRRH
+264 EADEEGRPTVSCQRGGT
-277 GDGMIMSRLF
+277 IMSRLT
-287 EIAKFGVKA
+287 EIVKFCVKSA
-296 TAIVAFAIMSAVALA
+296 SLVAFAIMSAVALA

-370 SFKPN
+370 TFKPN

-395 TMGILLL
+395 TMGILLF
-402 VLFAIHADK
+402 VLFAIHADN

-482 LSLSRK
+482 LSVSRK

-501 AICTAMDASLSVW
+501 AICTAMDATLSVW

-538 FDWTASRDI
+538 FDWTASRDV

-582 GTLEYRLRIGQHNV
+582 GTLEYRLRIGQHDV

>member
-15 AIDEDACELLEDYLN
+15 AIDEDAYKLLENYLN
-30 NMKSYF
+30 NMKGYF

-56 LWALKEQGM
+56 LWTLQEQGLE
-65 NAIDLETVKRI
+65 AIDIETVKQI
-76 IGSIGNPDE
+76 ISSIGNPAE
-85 VDGSTNDDSAE
+85 VDGAEDDS
-96 SAGDSTTE
+96 S
-104 TDDSAT
+104 DSASLGNPNAE
-110 ETGDSATEK
+110 ETANAQSS
-119 TAKERDAETDDKHR
+119 KEE
-133 NGKHEIR
+133 
-140 VDINL
+140 
-145 GDAKWID
+145 KWID
-152 RMLHHI
+152 RALHHI
-158 KTHRFY
+158 RTHRFY

-170 IAGGV
+170 VAGGV
-175 ISGLRHYC
+175 VSGLRHYC

-195 VLLALATFT
+195 VLLVIAAFT
-204 LYQMNFSGG
+204 LNQMTLFSGICHV
-213 MQRFLVL
+213 FAIL
-220 FFTVPL
+220 FFLPL
-226 IIYVALWLLAP
+226 ILYAALWLLAP
-237 VARTAEERLCMT
+237 MARTAEERLCMV
-249 GVEVTPESISRTLIA
+249 GEEVTPESISRTLIA
-264 EADKEKKPTTRRH
+264 EADEEGRPTVSCQRGGT
-277 GDGMIMSRLF
+277 IMSRLT
-287 EIAKFGVKA
+287 EIVKFCVKSA
-296 TAIVAFAIMSAVALA
+296 SLVAFAIMSAVALA

-370 SFKPN
+370 TFKPN

-395 TMGILLL
+395 TMGILLF
-402 VLFAIHADK
+402 VLFAIHADN
-411 ESKIIDRQQN
+411 ESKIIDRQHN

-433 EHLYATGWSVKEADN
+433 EHLYATGWIVKEADN
-448 IRFASLFGSSDED
+448 IRFASLFGSNDED

-482 LSLSRK
+482 LSVSRK

-501 AICTAMDASLSVW
+501 AICTAMDATLSVW

-538 FDWTASRDI
+538 FDWTASRDV

-582 GTLEYRLRIGQHNV
+582 GTLEYRLRIGQHDV

-604 EVWMAHETLRKQ
+604 EVWMAHETLRKL

>member
-15 AIDEDACELLEDYLN
+15 AIDEDAYKLLENYLN
-30 NMKSYF
+30 NMKGYF

-56 LWALKEQGM
+56 LWTLQEQGLE
-65 NAIDLETVKRI
+65 AIDIETVKQI
-76 IGSIGNPDE
+76 ISSIGNPAE
-85 VDGSTNDDSAE
+85 VDGAEDDS
-96 SAGDSTTE
+96 S
-104 TDDSAT
+104 DSASLGNPNAE
-110 ETGDSATEK
+110 ETANAQSS
-119 TAKERDAETDDKHR
+119 KEE
-133 NGKHEIR
+133 
-140 VDINL
+140 
-145 GDAKWID
+145 KWID
-152 RMLHHI
+152 RALHHI
-158 KTHRFY
+158 RTHRFY

-170 IAGGV
+170 VAGGV
-175 ISGLRHYC
+175 VSGLRHYC

-195 VLLALATFT
+195 VLLVIAAFT
-204 LYQMNFSGG
+204 LNQMTLFSGICHV
-213 MQRFLVL
+213 FAIL
-220 FFTVPL
+220 FFLPL
-226 IIYVALWLLAP
+226 ILYAALWLLAP
-237 VARTAEERLCMT
+237 MARTAEERLCMV
-249 GVEVTPESISRTLIA
+249 GEEVTPESISRTLIA
-264 EADKEKKPTTRRH
+264 EADEEGRPTVSCQRGGT
-277 GDGMIMSRLF
+277 IMSRLT
-287 EIAKFGVKA
+287 EIVKFCVKSA
-296 TAIVAFAIMSAVALA
+296 SLVAFAIMSAVALA

-355 CWLIVALLPLLGIAR
+355 CWLIVALLPLQGIAR
-370 SFKPN
+370 TFKPN

-395 TMGILLL
+395 TMGILLF
-402 VLFAIHADK
+402 VLFAIHADN
-411 ESKIIDRQQN
+411 ESKIIDRQHN

-448 IRFASLFGSSDED
+448 IRFASLFGSCDED

-482 LSLSRK
+482 LSVSRK

-501 AICTAMDASLSVW
+501 AICTAMDATLSVW

-582 GTLEYRLRIGQHNV
+582 GTLEYRLRIGQHDV

-604 EVWMAHETLRKQ
+604 EVWMAHETLRKL

>member
-56 LWALKEQGM
+56 LWTLQEQGLE
-65 NAIDLETVKRI
+65 AIDIETVKQI
-76 IGSIGNPDE
+76 ISSIGNPAE
-85 VDGSTNDDSAE
+85 VDGAEDDS
-96 SAGDSTTE
+96 S
-104 TDDSAT
+104 DSASLGNPNAE
-110 ETGDSATEK
+110 ETANAQSS
-119 TAKERDAETDDKHR
+119 KEE
-133 NGKHEIR
+133 
-140 VDINL
+140 
-145 GDAKWID
+145 KWID
-152 RMLHHI
+152 RALHHI
-158 KTHRFY
+158 RTHRFY

-170 IAGGV
+170 VAGGV
-175 ISGLRHYC
+175 VSGLRHYC

-195 VLLALATFT
+195 VLLVIAAFT
-204 LYQMNFSGG
+204 LNQMTLFCGICHV
-213 MQRFLVL
+213 FAIL
-220 FFTVPL
+220 FFLPL
-226 IIYVALWLLAP
+226 ILYAALWLLAP
-237 VARTAEERLCMT
+237 MARTAEERLCMV
-249 GVEVTPESISRTLIA
+249 GEEVTPESISRTLIA
-264 EADKEKKPTTRRH
+264 EADEEGRPTVSCQRGGT
-277 GDGMIMSRLF
+277 IMSRLT
-287 EIAKFGVKA
+287 EIVKFCVKSA
-296 TAIVAFAIMSAVALA
+296 SLVAFAIMSAVALA

-370 SFKPN
+370 TFKPN

-433 EHLYATGWSVKEADN
+433 EHLYATGWIVKEADN

-482 LSLSRK
+482 LSVSRK
-488 LSVAKGDYALECM
+488 QSVAKGDYALECM
-501 AICTAMDASLSVW
+501 AICTAMDATLSVW

-527 YGAAEDRILKD
+527 YGAAEDRLLKD

-582 GTLEYRLRIGQHNV
+582 GTLEYRLRIGQHDV

-604 EVWMAHETLRKQ
+604 EVWMAHETLRKL